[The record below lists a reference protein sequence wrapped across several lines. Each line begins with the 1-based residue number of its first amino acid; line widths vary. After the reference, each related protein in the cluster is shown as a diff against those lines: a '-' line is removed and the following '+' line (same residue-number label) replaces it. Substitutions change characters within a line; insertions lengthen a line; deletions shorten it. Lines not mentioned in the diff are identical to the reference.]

1 MLLRKAVEV
10 SRGQVTDISGG
21 LLAEKMNDYASLL
34 AAQGSLDTAVR
45 YLGNSTDVGYFEMGY
60 NILSN
65 TCSCLSS
72 NFHKC

>member
-10 SRGQVTDISGG
+10 SLGQVTDISGG

-45 YLGNSTDVGYFEMGY
+45 YLGNSTDVG
-60 NILSN
+60 
-65 TCSCLSS
+65 
-72 NFHKC
+72 HR